1 MLQDLYAS
9 NPKLGNMMLGAYNR
23 GGLTGLLGQYG
34 IGAGS
39 KWQPKPKPGQETA
52 QPVAPMAPEMPT
64 YNPTMYQPPT
74 FNPAM
79 QNNFASFLAAGQS
92 PMMQNP
98 YVNPA
103 EMYRKFN
110 IGNAPQIQ
118 YPDYM
123 PYKPRQPRQSD
134 TMYTRPMLNDYGNA
148 PNNQMSMQDM
158 YLSLANNFPSSQ
170 PTKPMRVYDNLPTKP
185 MQLMDY

>member
-1 MLQDLYAS
+1 
-9 NPKLGNMMLGAYNR
+9 
-23 GGLTGLLGQYG
+23 
-34 IGAGS
+34 
-39 KWQPKPKPGQETA
+39 
-52 QPVAPMAPEMPT
+52 
-64 YNPTMYQPPT
+64 
-74 FNPAM
+74 
-79 QNNFASFLAAGQS
+79 
-92 PMMQNP
+92 MMQNP

-148 PNNQMSMQDM
+148 PAMGYGAM
-158 YLSLANNFPSSQ
+158 
-170 PTKPMRVYDNLPTKP
+170 PTKPMQVYDNLPTKP

>member
-1 MLQDLYAS
+1 MPDYIKMLENLYAS

-34 IGAGS
+34 MGAGS

-52 QPVAPMAPEMPT
+52 QPTAPMAPEMPT
-64 YNPTMYQPPT
+64 YNPTMYQPPA

-79 QNNFASFLAAGQS
+79 ANNFASFLAAGQS

-103 EMYRKFN
+103 EMYRQYN
-110 IGNAPQIQ
+110 IGNAPQMQ
-118 YPDYM
+118 FPDYM
-123 PYKPRQPRQSD
+123 PYKPRQHRQSD
-134 TMYTRPMLNDYGNA
+134 TMYTRQMLNDYGNA
-148 PNNQMSMQDM
+148 PAMGYGEM
-158 YLSLANNFPSSQ
+158 

-185 MQLMDY
+185 MQFTDY